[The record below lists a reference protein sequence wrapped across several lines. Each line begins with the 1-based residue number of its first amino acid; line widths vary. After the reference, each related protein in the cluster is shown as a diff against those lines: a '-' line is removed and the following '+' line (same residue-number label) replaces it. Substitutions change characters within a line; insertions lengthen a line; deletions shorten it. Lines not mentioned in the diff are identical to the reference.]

1 MSGLSG
7 RARRAGTL
15 AFAAQGYVLTTILA
29 SLPVVRDRYGI
40 SEDDLTFAVLGVLL
54 AAVAGSAVAD
64 RLTRRAG
71 GSRVALAAGLLGI
84 AATIPLVALAP
95 TFPVAIAAFALYG
108 VALGMVD
115 AGTNMQ
121 GVAVQRAAGRPLMS
135 SFHAGWSV
143 GAVVG
148 ALVCSATVMWLPYDP
163 VMLVFLPGVLV
174 AAGAG
179 WLQLR
184 DGQRSDAVVVQE
196 LLVLPAPDAAGPGD
210 ARAAQAAAP
219 TGPGGGEDGDDERAP
234 VAAAIPWGPLVVL
247 GVCLLAFY
255 AADNAAQTWGSLYVE
270 STLDAA
276 AWLGPLTLAA
286 YLVTALV
293 PRLLG
298 DGAVRR
304 WGRVRVVRA
313 ASLIAAAG
321 LGLVVAAPGAGL
333 ALVGFAVAGA
343 GLGLGAPLCFSAAGA
358 LDPDNADAV
367 VARLNVFNY
376 GGTLLGAVLVGI
388 VSGFSSLR
396 VGFLLPIALVLVI
409 TALSGRFAA
418 HDEAEAARR
427 DKELVA

>member
-1 MSGLSG
+1 MNPPIG
-7 RARRAGTL
+7 RARLAGTVG
-15 AFAAQGYVLTTILA
+15 FAAQGYVLTTILA

-40 SEDDLTFAVLGVLL
+40 SEDQLTIAVLCVLL
-54 AAVAGSAVAD
+54 AAVGGSAVAD
-64 RLTRRAG
+64 RITRHA
-71 GSRVALAAGLLGI
+71 GSRVALAAGLFAI
-84 AATIPLVALAP
+84 AVTIPLVTIAP
-95 TFPVAIAAFALYG
+95 TFPVAVGAFALYG
-108 VALGMVD
+108 VAVGMVD

-121 GVAVQRAAGRPLMS
+121 GVAVQRAAGRPLMA

-143 GAVVG
+143 GAVTG
-148 ALVCSATVMWLPYDP
+148 ALVCAATVMWLPYDP
-163 VMLVFLPGVLV
+163 VILVFLPGALV
-174 AAGAG
+174 GAAAG
-179 WLQLR
+179 WLELR
-184 DGQRSDAVVVQE
+184 HGLRSSTEVALVVQPVE
-196 LLVLPAPDAAGPGD
+196 IADDETGADSAAGDVTAP
-210 ARAAQAAAP
+210 AAP
-219 TGPGGGEDGDDERAP
+219 T
-234 VAAAIPWGPLVVL
+234 IPWGPLLVL

-276 AWLGPLTLAA
+276 AWLGPLSLAA

-298 DGAVRR
+298 DRAVRR
-304 WGRVRVVRA
+304 WGHERVVRA

-321 LGLVVAAPGAGL
+321 LGIVVAAPGAGV
-333 ALVGFAVAGA
+333 ALVGFAVAGG

-376 GGTLLGAVLVGI
+376 GGTLLGAVLVGV

-409 TALSGRFAA
+409 TVLAGRFAV
-418 HDEAEAARR
+418 HDEDHAAHR
-427 DKELVA
+427 DEELAA